1 MKKILPVVA
10 ISRSFAIHNKKSPF
24 LKDFFGSSFGN
35 SVRNDQERWM
45 LTVCDEKFESL
56 RRVNIQ
62 SGSPTHLLLL
72 IVNIVQLEVSGSSQL
87 GFKLECNHSIL
98 CVRNQWFTMELEICV
113 RGIFGC
119 GTKNP
124 TPGRNCSASLCYVS
138 LFPGCWNR

>member
-1 MKKILPVVA
+1 MPVVA

-87 GFKLECNHSIL
+87 GFKLECNHSIV
-98 CVRNQWFTMELEICV
+98 CVRNQ
-113 RGIFGC
+113 
-119 GTKNP
+119 
-124 TPGRNCSASLCYVS
+124 
-138 LFPGCWNR
+138 

>member
-87 GFKLECNHSIL
+87 DSKLEGNHSIV
-98 CVRNQWFTMELEICV
+98 CVHNQ
-113 RGIFGC
+113 
-119 GTKNP
+119 
-124 TPGRNCSASLCYVS
+124 
-138 LFPGCWNR
+138 